1 VRVDAQRVG
10 RWRFVT
16 LCRTVDSSRDVADL
30 DINLDL
36 MPDKERT
43 VVRLGLNGSLTVTD
57 KAALDACLD
66 KYARLFAALVPWDK
80 QTDIAV
86 IPADGEFDDL
96 GIGGFAA
103 AAVDELVIAARSDGE
118 DADDARAALAL
129 LLRLVGKGSDEPL
142 ARRAEGNEPLARR
155 AEGSE
160 PLARRAEGSE
170 PLARRAKGVA

>member
-1 VRVDAQRVG
+1 MRVDAGHLG

-43 VVRLGLNGSLTVTD
+43 VVRLALTGSLTVTD
-57 KAALDACLD
+57 KARLDACLD
-66 KYARLFAALVPWDK
+66 KYARLFAALNLWER
-80 QTDIAV
+80 QTEIAV
-86 IPADGEFDDL
+86 IPADGEFDDI

-103 AAVDELVIAARSDGE
+103 AAVDELVSTARADGP

-129 LLRLVGKGSDEPL
+129 LLRLVE
-142 ARRAEGNEPLARR
+142 R
-155 AEGSE
+155 
-160 PLARRAEGSE
+160 
-170 PLARRAKGVA
+170 GVA